1 MNESVADDELPTTMQ
16 AFVLEGHGGLDKL
29 AWHDNWPVPHPA
41 DTEVLIKVEA
51 CGLNNTDVNTRSG
64 WYSKTVTSAT
74 TGSALEDV
82 NQKDP
87 TWGGAAIS
95 FPRIQGAD
103 AVGTVVKLGAQA
115 NPALMGKRVMTDNW
129 LRDWDNPLDK
139 NTTGYFGS
147 ECDGGFAQYTT
158 IDHRNVGVVSC
169 ELKAAELATF
179 SCSYTTAEGM
189 LARAVVNEQ
198 DTVLITGASGGVGS
212 ALIQLAK
219 RRRAKVIA
227 LASEDKHEALAQL
240 GVDVLLPRNPD
251 NLKASLQAALGSTT
265 VSVVADVVGG
275 DYFSSLID
283 VLERGGRYTC
293 SGAIAGPIVSL
304 DLRTLYLRDLTFNG
318 STVIPPHVF
327 KDVISYIERGDIRP
341 LLAAS
346 YPLSQLHQAQQ
357 AFIDKRH
364 SGNIVVT
371 MDH

>member
-158 IDHRNVGVVSC
+158 IDHRNVVSLVVS
-169 ELKAAELATF
+169 
-179 SCSYTTAEGM
+179 
-189 LARAVVNEQ
+189 
-198 DTVLITGASGGVGS
+198 
-212 ALIQLAK
+212 
-219 RRRAKVIA
+219 
-227 LASEDKHEALAQL
+227 
-240 GVDVLLPRNPD
+240 
-251 NLKASLQAALGSTT
+251 
-265 VSVVADVVGG
+265 
-275 DYFSSLID
+275 
-283 VLERGGRYTC
+283 
-293 SGAIAGPIVSL
+293 
-304 DLRTLYLRDLTFNG
+304 
-318 STVIPPHVF
+318 
-327 KDVISYIERGDIRP
+327 
-341 LLAAS
+341 
-346 YPLSQLHQAQQ
+346 
-357 AFIDKRH
+357 
-364 SGNIVVT
+364 
-371 MDH
+371 